1 MIDSIEQD
9 AARRYA
15 ANLPNAGLIPQL
27 APNAILEATCRADRD
42 GFTHLPTEGLHPA
55 LVAPLMQR
63 IAVHDL
69 TVQAALTGERK
80 LLVEA
85 MLLDGCISDPVS
97 AERLVDDLLQAQK
110 AFLPQFA

>member
-1 MIDSIEQD
+1 
-9 AARRYA
+9 
-15 ANLPNAGLIPQL
+15 
-27 APNAILEATCRADRD
+27 
-42 GFTHLPTEGLHPA
+42 
-55 LVAPLMQR
+55 
-63 IAVHDL
+63 
-69 TVQAALTGERK
+69 LTGERK